1 LLRKESDKLEH
12 EKLPLFVF
20 HIFGIEVPINTS
32 IVVQWAIILIL
43 AVLSIILT
51 RNLKKIPDKKQSA
64 LELFY
69 ETVENLVK
77 ENMGEKNLGFVPFI
91 GTLILYLLFMNI
103 IPVLGVPAPTEE
115 LSVTLGMGAAIF
127 LVVQGYAIYKVGLIH
142 YLKGYLSPIAAIL
155 PMNIVERF
163 ILPVSLGL
171 RLFGNIAAGAVIMG
185 ITYEGLGGVN
195 PLLNIGLPVPFHFY
209 FDLFDGF
216 IQMLIF
222 IMLTMINIKLVS
234 EH

>member
-1 LLRKESDKLEH
+1 MEH
-12 EKLPLFVF
+12 EKLPLFIF
-20 HIFGIEVPINTS
+20 HIFGIEIPINTS
-32 IVVQWAIILIL
+32 IIIQWAIILVL

-51 RNLKKIPDKKQSA
+51 RNLKRIPDKKQSA
-64 LELFY
+64 LEWFY
-69 ETVENLVK
+69 EVVEGLVK
-77 ENMGEKNLGFVPFI
+77 ENMGEENIGFVPFI
-91 GTLILYLLFMNI
+91 GTLILYLLCMNV
-103 IPVLGVPAPTEE
+103 IPVLGIPAPTEE

-127 LVVQGYAIYKVGLIH
+127 FVVQGYAIYKVGLGH
-142 YLKGYLSPIAAIL
+142 YFKGYLNPIPVIL
-155 PMNIVERF
+155 PMNIIERL

-185 ITYEGLGGVN
+185 IAYEGLGGIN
-195 PLLNIGLPVPFHFY
+195 PLLSIGLPVPFHFY

-222 IMLTMINIKLVS
+222 IMLTMINIKLAV